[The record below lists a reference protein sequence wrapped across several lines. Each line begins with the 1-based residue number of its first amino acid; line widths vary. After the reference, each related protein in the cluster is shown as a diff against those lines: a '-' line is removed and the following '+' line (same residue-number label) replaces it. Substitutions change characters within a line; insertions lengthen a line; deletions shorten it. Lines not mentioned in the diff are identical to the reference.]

1 MVSVVSFITTYFNC
15 IFILNAIDTEGDRDK
30 TESVIMKKHMPN
42 SQMLVQ
48 GQKNSINTVN
58 VLLIIKPAYI
68 CSKLTMETPE
78 QCVKSGQSWESYQK
92 DVTDVFIVNFEQI
105 LHITLVYSLLALNK

>member
-1 MVSVVSFITTYFNC
+1 
-15 IFILNAIDTEGDRDK
+15 
-30 TESVIMKKHMPN
+30 
-42 SQMLVQ
+42 
-48 GQKNSINTVN
+48 
-58 VLLIIKPAYI
+58 
-68 CSKLTMETPE
+68 METPE